1 MKKYI
6 LIASCTL
13 GLSGQLVAQK
23 GVELTITQN
32 DESGR
37 FEVYAKPNFSKRNFF
52 LGTSQI
58 SILVPKTV
66 SDEKLRIYNS
76 DGGTWEDNSNIYSPE
91 ANKNVDFHGV
101 VSMGAKTDFSEGVE
115 TLLFSFDLPK
125 DVKISDVSLF
135 ENGKDANSA
144 APGMKGGD
152 FSNSINTA
160 SLEEIYVKNY
170 KFKAEQDKSVS
181 AETKVDPNNV
191 LTVYPN
197 ITKDYFKVAL
207 TNIEETENSTLTLS
221 TEMGKVLLKI
231 NGTKKELEEKSYLVP
246 SEITNQSL
254 VVRLKTT
261 SKTFAKRILV
271 DRD

>member
-6 LIASCTL
+6 IIAACFI
-13 GLSGQLVAQK
+13 GLSSEIFAQK
-23 GVELTITQN
+23 GVELTIKKN
-32 DESGR
+32 EESGR
-37 FEVYAKPNFSKRNFF
+37 FEVYAKPNFSKRNF
-52 LGTSQI
+52 LLASSQI
-58 SILVPKTV
+58 SILLPKSV
-66 SDEKLRIYNS
+66 SDEKLRIYNN
-76 DGGTWEDNSNIYSPE
+76 DGGTWEDNSNVYAPA
-91 ANKNVDFHGV
+91 ANRNVDFHGII
-101 VSMGAKTDFSEGVE
+101 SMGAKTDFTEGVE
-115 TLLFSFDLPK
+115 SLLFSFELPK
-125 DVKISDVSLF
+125 EIKLSEVSLY
-135 ENGKDANSA
+135 ENGIDASSS

-152 FSNSINTA
+152 FKNSLNTA
-160 SLEEIYVKNY
+160 YDEEIYVKNY

-181 AETKVDPNNV
+181 ADTKVDPNNA
-191 LTVYPN
+191 LTVFPN
-197 ITKDYFKVAL
+197 ITKDYFKVSL
-207 TNIEETENSTLTLS
+207 TNIDESENSTLTLS